1 MKPNEA
7 SNQYIEYVQDR
18 PGHDTRYAIN
28 AEKALNELNWKPSH
42 KFLHAINETVN
53 WYVSNN
59 EWSQN
64 IIQSEQY
71 LKWMEKQY

>member
-1 MKPNEA
+1 MNLIG
-7 SNQYIEYVQDR
+7 N
-18 PGHDTRYAIN
+18 
-28 AEKALNELNWKPSH
+28 
-42 KFLHAINETVN
+42 LHIVHTINETVN